1 MLSCELRW
9 YSEISE
15 YASPLHHSIPSTPST
30 PPSEVA
36 TIQRPQII
44 AHIAAILPGAASYG
58 WQPSGSRRPNR
69 GPATPQ
75 GENTQGLSLWAVVE
89 AAS

>member
-1 MLSCELRW
+1 MPAPS
-9 YSEISE
+9 SIT
-15 YASPLHHSIPSTPST
+15 ASQAPHQ
-30 PPSEVA
+30 PSEVA

-44 AHIAAILPGAASYG
+44 AHIGAAILPGAASYG

-69 GPATPQ
+69 GPTATPQ
-75 GENTQGLSLWAVVE
+75 GENTQGLSLWAAVVAE